1 MSSINSIKVG
11 DIYKIAAD
19 EENDI
24 TPPIGC
30 SVWYKHFVVMGKAAD
45 GSIYGCAVF
54 DSKINRDYIS
64 PGDEEFFIPISKGKY
79 SFIDHDSY
87 LECLK
92 LKPATAEKLLNGK
105 LEGHLIQEDLD
116 EAMRL
121 VKLSRRHDHILLKM
135 YGIIK

>member
-1 MSSINSIKVG
+1 MNSIDSIRVG
-11 DIYKIAAD
+11 NIYKIAAD

-24 TPPIGC
+24 TPPVGC
-30 SVWYKHFVVMGKAAD
+30 NVWYKHFVVMGKAAD
-45 GSIYGCAVF
+45 GSVYGCAVF

-64 PGDEEFFIPISKGKY
+64 PGDEEFFIPIKAGKY

-92 LKPATAEKLLNGK
+92 LKPATSEKLLSGK
-105 LEGHLIQEDLD
+105 LEGELD
-116 EAMRL
+116 EADLNEALRL

-135 YGIIK
+135 YGII